1 MAKDYF
7 QDILQP
13 DEEKSGNFFGA
24 KKPGGGGGEPQGG
37 GERSIRNITVNPRA
51 SRARAMSGDMRGA
64 PSGGSQAPYGKPRM
78 DSQKRIWIWVVAA
91 ISLFVLGVL
100 ALFAFRSTTVTVTPR
115 SRPIVFDQSV
125 HFNAYPSASAAT
137 GSLSYAVIAN
147 DLEDST
153 VVASSG
159 TEHAEDRATG
169 TITVFNEYSA
179 SSVRLIKNTRFATP
193 AGLIFRVPATVVIP
207 GKKGATPGSVTVTV
221 AADQA
226 GDEYNI
232 GPVDKFTLPG
242 LKSTPDMYGS
252 VYARSTSEFTGG
264 FVGDRP
270 GVAAGALDSARA
282 EVRGR
287 LENKAHDGA
296 RALNSGTITVFP
308 DLMRITY
315 ESLPTTTEAGGG
327 VRIHEK
333 ARVEIPALSA
343 GAFAEAAARG
353 VGENTEGVSFRI
365 EGLDTL
371 AARHGS
377 ANATQAALGADPLDF
392 TLAGNALLVW
402 NVDSASLSQAL
413 AGRNQSAFQGIINGF
428 SSIQEARA
436 RIEPFWKG
444 TFPATTSDIKIEFVF
459 LKAAQ

>member
-7 QDILQP
+7 QDILQS
-13 DEEKSGNFFGA
+13 DAEKPGHSFGGGRGA
-24 KKPGGGGGEPQGG
+24 KEPNGGAQGG

-64 PSGGSQAPYGKPRM
+64 PSGGPQSPYGRPRM
-78 DSQKRIWIWVVAA
+78 DSRKRIWIWVVAA
-91 ISLFVLGVL
+91 ISVVVLGVL

-115 SRPIVFDQSV
+115 SRPVVFDRAV
-125 HFNAYPSASAAT
+125 HFNAYLSASTAI
-137 GSLSYAVIAN
+137 GSLSYTVVAN
-147 DLEDST
+147 DLEDSA
-153 VVASSG
+153 VVPSSG

-169 TITVFNEYSA
+169 TITVFNEYSP
-179 SSVRLIKNTRFATP
+179 STVRLIKNTRFATP

-207 GKKGATPGSVTVTV
+207 GKKGSVPGSVTVTV
-221 AADQA
+221 VADQA
-226 GDEYNI
+226 GEQYNV

-242 LKSTPDMYGS
+242 LKTSPDMYTS
-252 VYARSTSEFTGG
+252 VYARSTSAFTGG

-282 EVRGR
+282 EIRAR
-287 LENKAHDGA
+287 LEGKARDGA
-296 RALNSGTITVFP
+296 RALNSRAVTVFP

-315 ESLPTTTEAGGG
+315 ESLPPTTEAGGG

-333 ARVEIPALSA
+333 AHVEIPVLSA
-343 GAFAEAAARG
+343 EPFAQTVAHG

-371 AARHGS
+371 VAGQGGAGG
-377 ANATQAALGADPLDF
+377 AQTLGTDPLDF
-392 TLAGNALLVW
+392 TLTGNAVLVW
-402 NVDSASLSQAL
+402 NVDPVSLSLAL
-413 AGRNQSAFQGIINGF
+413 AGRDKDAFQGIITGLP
-428 SSIQEARA
+428 SIQEARA

-444 TFPATTSDIKIEFVF
+444 TFPASTSDISIEFVPV
-459 LKAAQ
+459 KATQ